1 MLSTEEMI
9 IRLVVAA
16 LLGSIVGLERERHDW
31 VAGLRTHMLVCVG
44 SALIL
49 IVSTYGFFDV
59 ISKDRI
65 VLDPSRV
72 AAQVV
77 SGIGFLGAGTILYL
91 RHNVIRGLT
100 TAAGLWTVAGI
111 GLAIGSGLYIPGV
124 VTTVIAV
131 VILALVKP
139 LEKLFILRNK
149 SKEFTIV
156 IDRKT
161 SFDQIDHT
169 FSKLKLKVVRMDIQ
183 QSDKSS
189 VNSIDIILAKGVNK
203 KDWPKLLD
211 ALKEIKGVQE
221 IKFQATRFSK
231 KAE

>member
-1 MLSTEEMI
+1 MLSTEELL
-9 IRLVVAA
+9 IRLGVAA

-44 SALIL
+44 SALIV

-59 ISKDRI
+59 LSTDKV

-111 GLAIGSGLYIPGV
+111 GLAIGSGLFEAGII
-124 VTTVIAV
+124 TTVITV

-139 LEKLFILRNK
+139 LERFFVLKGK
-149 SKEFTIV
+149 KKEFTIV
-156 IDRKT
+156 MKRGA
-161 SFDQIDHT
+161 SFDLIDQT
-169 FSKLKLKVVRMDIQ
+169 FTELGLKIVRLDIHQSEKAERNKVDV
-183 QSDKSS
+183 
-189 VNSIDIILAKGVNK
+189 ILAKGVRK
-203 KDWPKLLD
+203 KEWPKLLD
-211 ALKEIKGVQE
+211 KLKAVEGVLEINYQLNHTK
-221 IKFQATRFSK
+221 
-231 KAE
+231 